1 MASTCTINVTG
12 GSLHSYLDAMQS
24 MTAAFRELY
33 GEWYADDCSEAD
45 AWKIDLRKMEYD
57 GTSDA
62 TLWSKKRKWNIGNF
76 PVV

>member
-1 MASTCTINVTG
+1 MASTCTINVAG
-12 GSLHSYLDAMQS
+12 VSLHSYRSMVQSAM
-24 MTAAFRELY
+24 FRELY